1 MRKSH
6 AGGLTGFKFI
16 LLNDLDSLFGWI
28 YLCCLVKRYDFY
40 HRQFFRELGLWITA
54 HVILNAKDVLEKFG
68 KETLMAQSKM
78 LLIIIVG
85 SKNITSEDRF
95 GRNYKEFI

>member
-1 MRKSH
+1 M
-6 AGGLTGFKFI
+6 GGLTGFKFI
-16 LLNDLDSLFGWI
+16 LLNDLASLFGWVH
-28 YLCCLVKRYDFY
+28 LCCLDKRDHSY
-40 HRQFFRELGLWITA
+40 HRQFFHELGLWITA